1 VLEKRVGILCVNGSC
16 KVPWR
21 WRRAMDAVQNKSDAE
36 DDAGDDGR
44 NGGPV

>member
-1 VLEKRVGILCVNGSC
+1 MLEKRVGILCVNGSC

-21 WRRAMDAVQNKSDAE
+21 WRLAMDAQNESDAE
-36 DDAGDDGR
+36 DDAGNDGR